1 MDAGRTGGGRQA
13 LLPRSPRS
21 AQPRTLSVQRA
32 ACRQILYARNVCR
45 PGRLLL
51 DWLPDDFPL
60 PAALPRLM
68 NQDVQP
74 DPSADDIAQEVSA
87 AIVAHKL
94 PPGTRLREEAL
105 ARVYKVSR
113 TKIRAALLMLSKDK
127 LINIV
132 PDKGA
137 FVSKP
142 DANEAREV
150 YAVRRI
156 LEAALAREFVACAKT
171 ADFRR
176 IDAHLAEERRALES
190 GDVQARNRLLS
201 QFHILLAE
209 TVGNSVLTGMLRELS
224 ARSAVITVL
233 YQSSHDANCS
243 SREHHAFIEAAR
255 AGDADRAC
263 ALMDE
268 HLEHVLAAL
277 DFSGDRQAGSDLVAA
292 LLS

>member
-1 MDAGRTGGGRQA
+1 
-13 LLPRSPRS
+13 
-21 AQPRTLSVQRA
+21 
-32 ACRQILYARNVCR
+32 
-45 PGRLLL
+45 
-51 DWLPDDFPL
+51 
-60 PAALPRLM
+60 M

-87 AIVAHKL
+87 AIVAHTL

-176 IDAHLAEERRALES
+176 IDAHLAEERLALES

>member
-1 MDAGRTGGGRQA
+1 MSQE
-13 LLPRSPRS
+13 
-21 AQPRTLSVQRA
+21 
-32 ACRQILYARNVCR
+32 AR
-45 PGRLLL
+45 
-51 DWLPDDFPL
+51 
-60 PAALPRLM
+60 
-68 NQDVQP
+68 P
-74 DPSADDIAQEVSA
+74 DPSADDIAKEISA

-105 ARVYKVSR
+105 AGVYQVSR

-127 LINIV
+127 LIHIV

-156 LEAALAREFVACAKT
+156 LEAALAREFVARAT
-171 ADFRR
+171 AADYRR
-176 IDAHLAEERRALES
+176 IDAHLAAERQALAG
-190 GDVQARNRLLS
+190 GDVQERNRLLGH
-201 QFHILLAE
+201 FHILLAE

-233 YQSSHDANCS
+233 YQSSHDASCS
-243 SREHHAFIEAAR
+243 SQEHHAFIEAAR
-255 AGDADRAC
+255 AGDAERAC
-263 ALMDE
+263 ALMDA
-268 HLEHVLAAL
+268 HLEHVQTAL
-277 DFSGDRQAGSDLVAA
+277 NFKNGGRTGGDLVSA